1 MRILATI
8 WFIVLSLS
16 AVGQGYELKVRLAD
30 AQPQKVR
37 LAYYYEDKQ
46 YLVTDSAPS
55 EKGVYVFRG
64 GENLPAGIY
73 SVILDGSAQYFD
85 LLIDNDNQNFS
96 VKCSASDPQ
105 KTMKVTGSDVNAK
118 FYDYQRR
125 MTQLV
130 VQQRDLDTAKKYEKD
145 SAKLEQIDLKLS
157 KIDSQYEQAWRD
169 EVAANPNTII
179 ADMLSGLNATNFPG
193 DSMFHY
199 INFAQSGL
207 LRTPFFY
214 KCVRAHIARH
224 IETNAYEIM
233 RQTDRI
239 IAMSKANIDVYH
251 YVTAYLLNFYRTFY
265 KIGMNE
271 VFVHIADTYFLS
283 DTVKNLPDETRQMI
297 EEQRNIYRSSI
308 VGYDAYDF
316 KARRVGGEDTI
327 DIFDYAGNKPI
338 LLMFWA
344 NGCGHC
350 DSAENAIKF
359 YYSGLVNKGYQ
370 VFTLCNDD
378 FSYESIK
385 ANSERKN
392 FPWIDLCDTKNMSR
406 FREYYY
412 VVSTPIMYLID
423 EKRRIA
429 AKLVGEDRITNAL
442 QQLSQ

>member
-64 GENLPAGIY
+64 SEKLPAGIY

-169 EVAANPNTII
+169 EVAANPNTIL
-179 ADMLSGLNATNFPG
+179 ADMLAGLNATNFPG

-239 IAMSKANIDVYH
+239 IAMN
-251 YVTAYLLNFYRTFY
+251 
-265 KIGMNE
+265 
-271 VFVHIADTYFLS
+271 
-283 DTVKNLPDETRQMI
+283 VKRLFWI
-297 EEQRNIYRSSI
+297 I
-308 VGYDAYDF
+308 V
-316 KARRVGGEDTI
+316 I
-327 DIFDYAGNKPI
+327 
-338 LLMFWA
+338 
-344 NGCGHC
+344 
-350 DSAENAIKF
+350 
-359 YYSGLVNKGYQ
+359 
-370 VFTLCNDD
+370 
-378 FSYESIK
+378 
-385 ANSERKN
+385 
-392 FPWIDLCDTKNMSR
+392 
-406 FREYYY
+406 
-412 VVSTPIMYLID
+412 
-423 EKRRIA
+423 
-429 AKLVGEDRITNAL
+429 
-442 QQLSQ
+442 